1 MLLLLL
7 NNSLLLFSQHCHIGD
22 VIINSDGSK
31 GVVFYLN
38 PDRLGGWMVALNDQS
53 TGCKWGTNTDIP
65 ELTNYA
71 AQNAD
76 PLLMELDGKE
86 NTRIIRAYQ
95 QNNATYAAGKVD
107 VAHGWYLPSIGQL
120 RILFGNLALI
130 EPALVA
136 NGGSV
141 LSNGKY
147 WSSTEQDATMA
158 KTLSAD
164 QGAGFHSMLGKTSNA
179 SVRAIRDFSFFE
191 WSDGSNTDHIVVAPT
206 ETTTYTVMVQT
217 GVCGMAE
224 ASIEVTVNHPGEVT
238 FEEDACEHYTWH
250 GTDYTE
256 SGTYTYE
263 TETTAGCERIE
274 TLELTIHH
282 GTHNAETAA
291 ACDSYTWHGTN
302 YTTSGNYIYPYTN
315 SNGCPSADT
324 LHLTIYPS
332 KTSVQTETACESF
345 TWVNG
350 ITYYESTSTPT
361 CTFETAQGCD
371 SLVTLHLTVLHG
383 THNAETVNACDS
395 YTWHGTNYTSSGNY
409 IYLYTNSNGCP
420 SADTLHLTIYPSK
433 TSVQTETACES
444 FTWVNGIT
452 YYESTSTPTCTF
464 ETAQGCDSLV
474 TLHLTVLHGTHNAD
488 TVNACDSYT
497 WHGTTYTSSGN
508 YIYPYTNA
516 NGCPSADTL
525 HLTINTLVTSVQ
537 EETTCEPFTWVNG
550 ITYYESTST
559 PTFTF
564 QTEQG
569 CDSIVTLHLTVLHGT
584 HNAETVNACDS
595 YPWHGTN
602 YTSSGNYIYTY
613 FNADGCPSAD
623 TLHLTVHPSKT
634 SVQEETTCE
643 PFTWVNGITYYESTS
658 TPTFTFQ
665 TAQGCDSIVTLHLT
679 VEPVLQGDT
688 TVVVGVPFVWY
699 GQTYPES
706 GDYPHT
712 FPGGSYLGCD
722 STTVLHLTVL
732 PVLPGDT
739 LVVTC
744 EPFEWYGQT
753 YPESGDYSHTFPNG
767 SYLEC
772 DSVVVLHLTVLPVL
786 PGDTVVV
793 TCVPFEWYGQT
804 YPMSGDYPHTFPGA
818 SELGCD
824 STAVLHLTVIP
835 PLEGDTIALA
845 CEPFEWYG
853 QNYPMSG
860 DYPYTLTD
868 ASYLGCDSTV
878 VLHLTIEP
886 VSQGDTTVIVGLP
899 FEWYGQTYSVSGDYP
914 HTFLGGSYLGC
925 DSTVVLHLTVLPS
938 LPGDTI
944 ALVCE
949 PFEWYGQTCPVTGDY
964 SHTFPNGSSLGND
977 SIVVL
982 HLTVL
987 PVLDGDT
994 TALVCEPF
1002 EWYGQTYPVSGD
1014 YPYTLIDASYL
1025 GCDSTVVLHLTVE
1038 PVLQGDTTAVVG
1050 VPFVWYGQT
1059 YPESGD
1065 YPHTFLDGSYLGCD
1079 SIVVLHLTVL
1089 PSLPGDTTA
1098 LVCEPFAWYG
1108 ETYSVSGDYPHTFP
1122 GEGYLGS
1129 DSIVVLHLTVEP
1141 VLQGDTTAVVDA
1153 PFEWYGQTYSQSGD
1167 YPHLFPGGSYL
1178 GCDSTVVLHLTVSSL
1193 ALGDTIA
1200 LVCEPFEW
1208 YGQTY
1213 SESGDYTHVFPDGS
1227 WLGGDSTLVL
1237 HLTVQPV
1244 RQGDT
1249 TVVVPHP
1256 FAWYGEIYRV
1266 SGNYPHTFPGGSYL
1280 GCDSTVVLH
1289 LIVLPTPVGDT
1300 TAYSCGPFVWH
1311 GVTYPESGHYSHTFH
1326 GGGYLGSDS
1335 TAVLHLTVEQL
1346 LADTVVASACAS
1358 LEWQGQLLTQSGYYT
1373 DTVVTQQGCDSIL
1386 VLDLTI
1392 YDPELEIMGYQDVF
1406 YASDIWHGIYHYYV
1420 VDSSYSYIDSVEWQC
1435 TNPSW
1440 HVLPLS
1446 DFHCVLIVTSM
1457 GTGILTARPSNLLG
1471 CDGLLFLE
1479 IRATEFNDHT
1489 DDTIP
1494 ILVYPN
1500 PADEEV
1506 TVVAPNLVSVRVF
1519 NVLGQPLRTVP
1530 PEHNDST
1537 TFPIEGLPGG
1547 LYVLEI
1553 TTSNGV
1559 YLKRV
1564 IVWK

>member
-1 MLLLLL
+1 M
-7 NNSLLLFSQHCHIGD
+7 
-22 VIINSDGSK
+22 
-31 GVVFYLN
+31 
-38 PDRLGGWMVALNDQS
+38 
-53 TGCKWGTNTDIP
+53 
-65 ELTNYA
+65 
-71 AQNAD
+71 
-76 PLLMELDGKE
+76 
-86 NTRIIRAYQ
+86 
-95 QNNATYAAGKVD
+95 
-107 VAHGWYLPSIGQL
+107 
-120 RILFGNLALI
+120 
-130 EPALVA
+130 
-136 NGGSV
+136 
-141 LSNGKY
+141 
-147 WSSTEQDATMA
+147 
-158 KTLSAD
+158 
-164 QGAGFHSMLGKTSNA
+164 
-179 SVRAIRDFSFFE
+179 
-191 WSDGSNTDHIVVAPT
+191 
-206 ETTTYTVMVQT
+206 
-217 GVCGMAE
+217 
-224 ASIEVTVNHPGEVT
+224 
-238 FEEDACEHYTWH
+238 
-250 GTDYTE
+250 
-256 SGTYTYE
+256 
-263 TETTAGCERIE
+263 
-274 TLELTIHH
+274 
-282 GTHNAETAA
+282 
-291 ACDSYTWHGTN
+291 
-302 YTTSGNYIYPYTN
+302 
-315 SNGCPSADT
+315 
-324 LHLTIYPS
+324 
-332 KTSVQTETACESF
+332 TSVQEETTCEPF

-361 CTFETAQGCD
+361 FTFQTEQGCD
-371 SLVTLHLTVLHG
+371 S
-383 THNAETVNACDS
+383 
-395 YTWHGTNYTSSGNY
+395 
-409 IYLYTNSNGCP
+409 I
-420 SADTLHLTIYPSK
+420 
-433 TSVQTETACES
+433 
-444 FTWVNGIT
+444 
-452 YYESTSTPTCTF
+452 
-464 ETAQGCDSLV
+464 V

-488 TVNACDSYT
+488 MVNACDSYT

-559 PTFTF
+559 PTYTF
-564 QTEQG
+564 QTAQG
-569 CDSIVTLHLTVLHGT
+569 CDSIVTLHLTVLSGT
-584 HNAETVNACDS
+584 HNVTTETACDS
-595 YPWHGTN
+595 YEWNGTILTESN
-602 YTSSGNYIYTY
+602 TY
-613 FNADGCPSAD
+613 YVDYVNADGCPSAD
-623 TLHLTVHPSKT
+623 
-634 SVQEETTCE
+634 
-643 PFTWVNGITYYESTS
+643 
-658 TPTFTFQ
+658 
-665 TAQGCDSIVTLHLT
+665 TLHLT

-706 GDYPHT
+706 GDYPHI

-722 STTVLHLTVL
+722 STAVLHLTVL

-767 SYLEC
+767 SYLDC

-804 YPMSGDYPHTFPGA
+804 
-818 SELGCD
+818 
-824 STAVLHLTVIP
+824 
-835 PLEGDTIALA
+835 
-845 CEPFEWYG
+845 
-853 QNYPMSG
+853 YPMSG

-899 FEWYGQTYSVSGDYP
+899 FEWYGQTYPVSGDYP

-1002 EWYGQTYPVSGD
+1002 EWYGQTYPESGD

-1065 YPHTFLDGSYLGCD
+1065 YPHTFPGGSYLGCD
-1079 SIVVLHLTVL
+1079 STVVLHLTVL
-1089 PSLPGDTTA
+1089 PLLPGDTTA

-1129 DSIVVLHLTVEP
+1129 DSIVVLHLTIEP
-1141 VLQGDTTAVVDA
+1141 VLQGDTTVVVDA
-1153 PFEWYGQTYSQSGD
+1153 PFEWYGQTYSLSGD

-1227 WLGGDSTLVL
+1227 YLGGDSTLVL

-1249 TVVVPHP
+1249 TVVVHHP

-1280 GCDSTVVLH
+1280 GCDSTVMLH
-1289 LIVLPTPVGDT
+1289 LFVLPTPVGDT

-1311 GVTYPESGHYSHTFH
+1311 GVTFTESGHYSHTFH

-1346 LADTVVASACAS
+1346 LADTVVATACAS

-1392 YDPELEIMGYQDVF
+1392 YDPELEILGYQDVF

-1457 GTGILTARPSNLLG
+1457 GTGILTARPFNLLG
-1471 CDGLLFLE
+1471 CDGQLFLE

-1506 TVVAPNLVSVRVF
+1506 TVVAPNLVGVRMF